1 MTDINE
7 LNFPENLK
15 YTDEHEWAK
24 TEGDIIVVGIS
35 DFAQEQLGDVTFVE
49 LPDVDDEFEKGD
61 TFGTVES
68 TKAVSDLMMPI
79 GGQVIAINE
88 ELGESPGL
96 VNEDPYAAGWMIH
109 VKPKNLADLDDLMSR
124 DVYVELLKGI
134 E

>member
-1 MTDINE
+1 MADISE
-7 LNFPENLK
+7 LNFPEDLK

-24 TEGDIIVVGIS
+24 PEGDNVVVGIS
-35 DFAQEQLGDVTFVE
+35 DYAQDQLGDVTFVE
-49 LPDVDDEFEKGD
+49 LPEVDDEFVKGK

-68 TKAVSDLMMPI
+68 TKAVSDLVMPI
-79 GGQVIAINE
+79 GGQIVAINA

-96 VNEDPYAAGWMIH
+96 VNEDPYAAGWMIQ
-109 VKPKNLADLDDLMSR
+109 VKPKSPADLDDLMSR